1 MRFRVHV
8 TPKSRAESVEVD
20 RATETIRVRVTAA
33 PESGRANDAV
43 VAVLRKKLG
52 LAAGALRIVGG
63 LAERRKWVEVDGIEE
78 AELWRRLEAGS

>member
-1 MRFRVHV
+1 M
-8 TPKSRAESVEVD
+8 TPKSRTESVEAD
-20 RATETIRVRVTAA
+20 PATKVIRVRVAAA

-63 LAERRKWVEVDGIEE
+63 ATERRKWVEVDGIEE
-78 AELWRRLEAGS
+78 AELWRRLEAVS

>member
-1 MRFRVHV
+1 VRFRIQV
-8 TPKSRAESVEVD
+8 TPKSRVD
-20 RATETIRVRVTAA
+20 TIEADPASKVIRVRVTAA
-33 PESGRANDAV
+33 PESGRANEAV

-63 LAERRKWVEVDGIEE
+63 AAERRKWVEVDGIEE

>member
-8 TPKSRAESVEVD
+8 TPKSRTESVESD
-20 RATETIRVRVTAA
+20 RASETIRVRVTAA

-63 LAERRKWVEVDGIEE
+63 AAERRKWVEVDGIEE
-78 AELWRRLEAGS
+78 AELWRRLEAES

>member
-1 MRFRVHV
+1 
-8 TPKSRAESVEVD
+8 
-20 RATETIRVRVTAA
+20 
-33 PESGRANDAV
+33 V

-63 LAERRKWVEVDGIEE
+63 AAERRKWVEVDGIEE

>member
-8 TPKSRAESVEVD
+8 TPKSRADSIEAD
-20 RATETIRVRVTAA
+20 PATKVIRVRVTAA
-33 PESGRANDAV
+33 PESGRANAAV

-63 LAERRKWVEVDGIEE
+63 AAERRKWVEVDGLEE
-78 AELWRRLEAGS
+78 AELWRRLGAGS